1 MKRRYESLRRPL
13 RVAVFIVSC
22 AALLSS
28 CVTTA
33 GQIQAGRKD
42 LLYGDPNNA
51 VAHFQRAAEMD
62 PNSLHFSVL
71 PEGVWTYLGRAY
83 YASGKLPEAR
93 QALEKAVSRHDEDH
107 LAKLYLGLALARSGD
122 RPRGLKEIENG
133 MRGIHDWLDYVDQRF
148 PFTHGR
154 FWDPNKEI
162 RAKIQSDL
170 ALNSRGADWQR
181 LVASGEWVGR
191 QIEEEIDRARRDESY
206 DLFSREGR
214 P

>member
-1 MKRRYESLRRPL
+1 MKKSIRRPW
-13 RVAVFIVSC
+13 RTAVLIASC

-28 CVTTA
+28 CATTA
-33 GQIQAGRKD
+33 GQVQAGRQD

-51 VAHFQRAAEMD
+51 VAHFQRAAEID
-62 PNSLHFSVL
+62 PNSLYFSVL

-93 QALEKAVSRHDEDH
+93 QALERAVSSHNDDN
-107 LAKLYLGLALARSGD
+107 LAKLYLGLVLTREGD
-122 RPRGLKEIENG
+122 RSRGLKEIENG

-148 PFTHGR
+148 AFTHGR

-170 ALNSRGADWQR
+170 ALNSRAADWQK
-181 LVASGEWVGR
+181 LVANGEWVGR

-206 DLFSREGR
+206 DLWSREGR